1 VSRQVFAEVPAVR
14 SLSLSPA
21 GVAYMTGYPFSGIKG
36 TFSKNTRAFAGRD
49 ADADGVAED
58 VWPVIAHP
66 S

>member
-1 VSRQVFAEVPAVR
+1 MR